1 MQAFRHENQKSFL
14 QTKNG
19 RNFSCRFLMLL
30 GIAVGTRLILELS
43 MRVTRRKGI
52 SYTRH
57 SSSFTKRNQ
66 LSPTSFWLAVHPF
79 FQERSS
85 WIGLPIHLFIRWL
98 SNGKVNYTTVLLFP
112 HYTLKMGNINNRKE
126 YSTKL
131 LSGKNGQSHEL
142 QARCRCKSCGFESAK
157 PCRL

>member
-66 LSPTSFWLAVHPF
+66 LSPASFWLAVHPF
-79 FQERSS
+79 FQERAAC
-85 WIGLPIHLFIRWL
+85 LYLFIRLL
-98 SNGKVNYTTVLLFP
+98 SNGKANYTTVFLFS
-112 HYTLKMGNINNRKE
+112 HYTLRMKNINNRKE

-131 LSGKNGQSHEL
+131 LSGENGQSHEL
-142 QARCRCKSCGFESAK
+142 QVRCRCKSCGFESAK